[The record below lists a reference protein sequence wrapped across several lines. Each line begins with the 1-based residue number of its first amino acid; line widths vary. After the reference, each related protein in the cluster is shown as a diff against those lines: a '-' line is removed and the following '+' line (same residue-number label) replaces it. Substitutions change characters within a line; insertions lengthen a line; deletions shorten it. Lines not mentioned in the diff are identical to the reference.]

1 MSDSQQIALLVRVSK
16 SQGIDTHNP
25 NWRIAY
31 TDSGSTIVTV
41 GQKDELLHLV
51 TRHNLARV
59 TVQLGKNPDLL
70 TITQRTASMQAALAS
85 IDERL
90 EPFKSILVLERDI
103 SRPNNPQNTI
113 IVLAIGSPCRNIITV
128 FGYKILGSNF
138 PIQPTGLNGL
148 ADCRSRFQLLTK
160 TVPRSSTSVK
170 HRFNISRHFIVLS
183 FVVTCYALSILYR
196 SSMSSE
202 IFRKILDKT

>member
-51 TRHNLARV
+51 TRYNLARV

-70 TITQRTASMQAALAS
+70 TVTQRTASMQAALAS

-113 IVLAIGSPCRNIITV
+113 IALAIGSPCRNRLTIN
-128 FGYKILGSNF
+128 GHQILGSNF
-138 PIQPTGLNGL
+138 PIQSTGLNGF
-148 ADCRSRFQLLTK
+148 ADCRSLLQLLTK
-160 TVPRSSTSVK
+160 TVPRSSTSVE
-170 HRFNISRHFIVLS
+170 HSFNISRHLIVLS
-183 FVVTCYALSILYR
+183 LVVTCYALSIPYL
-196 SSMSSE
+196 SSLSS
-202 IFRKILDKT
+202 IIL